1 MGIRKKFVTAS
12 AVALL
17 IPLWANAA
25 AKPDPTRAFIFEQ
38 AMEQAEKTLEN
49 QIKVQ
54 GLNTAGHIWVKEEVE
69 TTANFQRQFDE
80 YLNTFHDALTYAA
93 EIYGIYYEVT
103 MTAKN
108 IKNISNILAESPE
121 NALAVA
127 FSAKRN
133 KVYRNLVLQSIDIIM
148 DIRKVTLENSKM
160 TEQERDK
167 VISMVRPKLHKM
179 NKSLSSLTLALR
191 YTSLMTVWN
200 EITGR
205 VATIDTQTK
214 TEVIKRCKRTWFNN
228 AKSVK

>member
-1 MGIRKKFVTAS
+1 MVAT

-17 IPLWANAA
+17 MPLWANAA
-25 AKPDPTRAFIFEQ
+25 AKPDPARAAAYTL
-38 AMEQAEKTLEN
+38 AMEQAKKTLEQ
-49 QIKVQ
+49 QIAVQ
-54 GLNTAGHIWVKEEVE
+54 GLNTTGHIWIKEEVE
-69 TTANFQRQFDE
+69 ATANFQRQFDE
-80 YLNTFHDALTYAA
+80 YLNTFHDALAYAA

-103 MTAKN
+103 QTAKN

-148 DIRKVTLENSKM
+148 DIRKVTLESSKM

-167 VISMVRPKLHKM
+167 IISMVRPKLHKI

-191 YTSLMTVWN
+191 YTSLMTVWD

-205 VATIDTQTK
+205 VASIDPQTK
-214 TEVIKRCKRTWFNN
+214 TEVIKRCRRTWFNN